1 MLAPMGRVLIATGL
15 VLAVLGA
22 LLLLAQRFPFLS
34 RLPGD
39 FVFRRGGLTLV
50 LPLGTSLLLS
60 VVLTLILN
68 LLLRK

>member
-22 LLLLAQRFPFLS
+22 MLLLAQRFPFLS
-34 RLPGD
+34 R
-39 FVFRRGGLTLV
+39 RGSLTPV
-50 LPLGTSLLLS
+50 LPLGTSLLLP